1 MAVQFK
7 KNGLCKICCSF
18 DDETLTEITLDI
30 LFTRLSWADIKQKYN
45 PKLPL
50 GVKPLNDV
58 NLNNHKKHS
67 DGANVA
73 LRELIN
79 KGQPITE
86 KEALIRI
93 FEEKY
98 KVTKNSKLVI
108 QELFKRRLSN
118 AQALQALLD
127 ATITEYRKVETSL
140 NILGKATVQEHIQ
153 DLTSDIDSIY
163 LSLQDTFFKDEKV
176 NKGIPDAS
184 VMVNQV
190 VINNFEGSIKDFMA
204 DVIDYLMGEFKDNPD
219 KGKLIVKNIARIADK
234 RVAPMINKLS
244 SKIEEAQFE
253 ETR

>member
-45 PKLPL
+45 PKLPP

-58 NLNNHKKHS
+58 NLNNHRKHS
-67 DGANVA
+67 DGTNVA
-73 LRELIN
+73 LRELVN

-98 KVTKNSKLVI
+98 RVTKNSKLVI

-127 ATITEYRKVETSL
+127 ATITEYKKVESNL

-153 DLTSDIDSIY
+153 DLASDIDSIY
-163 LSLQDTFFKDEKV
+163 LSLQDTFFKDEKAS
-176 NKGIPDAS
+176 KGIPDAS

-190 VINNFEGSIKDFMA
+190 VVNNFEGSIKDFMS

-219 KGKLIVKNIARIADK
+219 KGKLIVKNIAKIADK
-234 RVAPMINKLS
+234 RVVPMLNKLS

>member
-45 PKLPL
+45 PKLPP

-58 NLNNHKKHS
+58 NLNNHRKHS
-67 DGANVA
+67 DGTNVA
-73 LRELIN
+73 LRELVN

-98 KVTKNSKLVI
+98 RVTKNSKLVI

-127 ATITEYRKVETSL
+127 ATVSEYKKIESNL
-140 NILGKATVQEHIQ
+140 NILGKATVQEHIK

-163 LSLQDTFFKDEKV
+163 LSLQDTFLKDEKI
-176 NKGIPDAS
+176 NKGIPDTS
-184 VMVNQV
+184 TTLNQI
-190 VINNFEGSIKDFMA
+190 VINNFEGSIKEFMS
-204 DVIDYLMGEFKDNPD
+204 DVIDYLMGEFKEDPN
-219 KGKLIVKNIARIADK
+219 KGKLLITNIAKIADK
-234 RVAPMINKLS
+234 RVAPVINKLS
-244 SKIEEAQFE
+244 GKVEDVQFE
-253 ETR
+253 ESR